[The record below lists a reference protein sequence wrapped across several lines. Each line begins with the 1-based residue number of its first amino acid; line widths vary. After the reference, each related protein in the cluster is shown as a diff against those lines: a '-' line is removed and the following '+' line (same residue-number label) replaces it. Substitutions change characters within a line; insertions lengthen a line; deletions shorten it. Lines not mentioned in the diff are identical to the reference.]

1 MTLGQPVSQITLFLF
16 PGVQAPRSHQFLEQL
31 AGCHLAPSLCLWEA
45 ELCHSLMSFLSA
57 DIDECEIG
65 AHNCDMHA
73 SCINVPGSFK
83 CKCRTGWLGDG
94 LKCNGEFSTLK
105 RMLMCSV
112 GTSEGWAVL
121 AFVLTMF
128 LNPP

>member
-1 MTLGQPVSQITLFLF
+1 MS
-16 PGVQAPRSHQFLEQL
+16 
-31 AGCHLAPSLCLWEA
+31 
-45 ELCHSLMSFLSA
+45 SFLPA

-94 LKCNGEFSTLK
+94 LKCNGEFSSQERMFVCPAALWAPLMSVWAELTPALP
-105 RMLMCSV
+105 MLMRPR
-112 GTSEGWAVL
+112 
-121 AFVLTMF
+121 
-128 LNPP
+128 NPA

>member
-1 MTLGQPVSQITLFLF
+1 MS
-16 PGVQAPRSHQFLEQL
+16 A
-31 AGCHLAPSLCLWEA
+31 
-45 ELCHSLMSFLSA
+45 LMSFLPA

-94 LKCNGEFSTLK
+94 LKCNGEFLIP
-105 RMLMCSV
+105 
-112 GTSEGWAVL
+112 GEGLCVSRRSMD
-121 AFVLTMF
+121 TCEGM
-128 LNPP
+128 

>member
-1 MTLGQPVSQITLFLF
+1 MSALT
-16 PGVQAPRSHQFLEQL
+16 
-31 AGCHLAPSLCLWEA
+31 
-45 ELCHSLMSFLSA
+45 SFLPA

-94 LKCNGEFSTLK
+94 LKCNGEFSSQE
-105 RMLMCSV
+105 RMFVCPGAL
-112 GTSEGWAVL
+112 WAPVKAGL
-121 AFVLTMF
+121 S
-128 LNPP
+128 

>member
-1 MTLGQPVSQITLFLF
+1 MS
-16 PGVQAPRSHQFLEQL
+16 A
-31 AGCHLAPSLCLWEA
+31 
-45 ELCHSLMSFLSA
+45 LMSFLPA

-94 LKCNGEFSTLK
+94 LKCNGEFSS
-105 RMLMCSV
+105 RGRSSV
-112 GTSEGWAVL
+112 CPGALWASVKAGL
-121 AFVLTMF
+121 SQHLHVKSS
-128 LNPP
+128 

>member
-1 MTLGQPVSQITLFLF
+1 
-16 PGVQAPRSHQFLEQL
+16 
-31 AGCHLAPSLCLWEA
+31 
-45 ELCHSLMSFLSA
+45 MSFLSA

-105 RMLMCSV
+105 RMLVCSV
-112 GTSEGWAVL
+112 GTSEAWAVL

-128 LNPP
+128 LNLSRCGFL